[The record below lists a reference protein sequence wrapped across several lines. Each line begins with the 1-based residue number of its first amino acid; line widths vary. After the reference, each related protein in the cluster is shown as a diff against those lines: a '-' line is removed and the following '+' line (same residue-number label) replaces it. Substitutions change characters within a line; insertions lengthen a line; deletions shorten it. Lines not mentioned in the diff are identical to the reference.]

1 MMKKLTGLAI
11 VFVIFGIS
19 SWAQEVRHELTV
31 QGSGFFNKQTSDG
44 GITNKPT
51 NSGGVMAGY
60 RFNLKNWL
68 AVEGDYDYFRNGQ
81 KFLAGGGTTFIPVNV
96 HAATGTA
103 IVKLPSFKAPGVRVV
118 SPFVLAGGGAMFFD
132 PRGESVRDVQTR
144 ATFVYGGGVDVPLSR
159 HFLVR
164 AQYRGFVYKTPDFEM
179 ASLKV
184 DKFTHSAVPSAGLVF
199 TF

>member
-1 MMKKLTGLAI
+1 MKKLTGLGI
-11 VFVIFGIS
+11 ILVLFGAA
-19 SWAQEVRHELTV
+19 SWAQEVRHEVTV

-68 AVEGDYDYFRNGQ
+68 AVEGDYDYFRNDQ
-81 KFLAGGGTTFIPVNV
+81 KFVSSGTTFVPVNV

-103 IVKLPSFKAPGVRVV
+103 IVKLPSFRMPAVKLVA
-118 SPFVLAGGGAMFFD
+118 PFVLGGGGAMFFD
-132 PRGESVRDVQTR
+132 PRSGAVSTEQTR
-144 ATFVYGGGVDVPLSR
+144 GAFVYGGGADVPLSK

-164 AQYRGFVYKTPDFEM
+164 AQYRGFVYKAPDFEQ
-179 ASLKV
+179 ASLKL
-184 DKFTHSAVPSAGLVF
+184 DKYTHSAVPSLGLVL